1 MHELSLCR
9 SIAGIVDRAAAGRP
23 VASITL
29 DVGELR
35 QVVPQTLQYCWGLV
49 TQTTALDGSTLVI
62 NRIQGVVEC
71 EGCGEHTRMV
81 EAITLVCSG
90 CGGTEVRVVEGEEFL
105 VRSLELKE

>member
-9 SIAGIVDRAAAGRP
+9 SIAGIVDRAAAGRQ
-23 VASITL
+23 VAQITL

-49 TQTTALDGSTLVI
+49 TQTTPLDGSELVV

-71 EGCGEHTRMV
+71 ERCGVHTRMV
-81 EAITLVCSG
+81 GAITLVCSG
-90 CGGTEVRVVEGEEFL
+90 CGGTVVRVIEGEEFL
-105 VRSLELKE
+105 VRSLDLRE